1 MTAIKAAIFT
11 ACLIGMLSTVIN
23 IIAPEGKMKKHLMTV
38 LGITALLAVV
48 GNFTAD
54 GFVLSIGEISAE
66 SGIDPEV
73 RDIERQTTDIFLE
86 QAKAE
91 YEEYFFDLLNKN
103 DISTAK
109 VSCKLEL
116 SSDNELSLT
125 EICAEIDDI
134 SQKEKARQLI
144 ENKVSETVVK
154 IMQAENDGKTEN
166 TDKQVEKQP

>member
-1 MTAIKAAIFT
+1 MYHQVGVQTIIF
-11 ACLIGMLSTVIN
+11 SEV
-23 IIAPEGKMKKHLMTV
+23 
-38 LGITALLAVV
+38 
-48 GNFTAD
+48 
-54 GFVLSIGEISAE
+54 EISAE

-91 YEEYFFDLLNKN
+91 YEEYFLDLLNKN

-109 VSCKLEL
+109 VSCKAEL

-166 TDKQVEKQP
+166 TDKQVKKQPR